1 MIMDPYTE
9 NQQQI
14 TALVKRIM
22 RVDSI
27 TQGLPD
33 EKVYAWY
40 RGQLTKD
47 SVVAYDQ
54 LAEGLKPY
62 QITPLFREEGGQ
74 HVVVLMD
81 GVFDPK
87 PSNPWINLI
96 LFLFT
101 LLSVIFAGA
110 MYSYNGPLPDGGAL
124 AQIMVLLRNLDSG
137 LPFGLSILAILLAH
151 EFGHYLMAR
160 YHKAD
165 VTLPYFIPLPVS
177 PFGTMG
183 AFIQLKSPPKNRRT
197 LHDIGVAGP
206 LAGLVVAIPILF
218 IGLMHSPVDV
228 ISQPVGA
235 GTGFILE
242 GNSILYLA
250 AKYIVHGE
258 LLPAPASYGNLSP
271 FLYWLRF
278 FFTGYPAPFGAKD
291 VLMDPLAW
299 AGWAGLLV
307 TALNLIPA
315 GQLDGGHALYVLV
328 GRNARRVLPFILG
341 SLALLGLAWQ
351 GWWLWVALIF
361 LLGRRHAE
369 PLDQITKLDPKRKA
383 IAILVL
389 VIFVLVFIPIPLQ
402 QYIGG

>member
-1 MIMDPYTE
+1 MDSYSE
-9 NQQQI
+9 NQLLI
-14 TALVKRIM
+14 NAMVNRVM
-22 RVDSI
+22 RVEGVV
-27 TQGLPD
+27 QGLPD
-33 EKVYAWY
+33 EQGLAWY

-47 SVVAYDQ
+47 SVEAYDQ
-54 LAEGLKPY
+54 LAGGLKPY
-62 QITPLFREEGGQ
+62 RITPLFREENGQ
-74 HVVVLMD
+74 HVIILID
-81 GVFDPK
+81 GVFEPK
-87 PSNPWINLI
+87 PSNSLVNLI

-101 LLSVIFAGA
+101 LFSVIFAGA
-110 MYSYNGPLPDGGAL
+110 MYSYDGPLPEGGL
-124 AQIMVLLRNLDSG
+124 LDQILVLLRNLDSG
-137 LPFGLSILAILLAH
+137 IPFGLSILAILLAH

-160 YHKAD
+160 YHKSD
-165 VTLPYFIPLPVS
+165 VTLPYFIPLPIS

-218 IGLMHSPVDV
+218 IGLALSPVEPIDP
-228 ISQPVGA
+228 ILSDQGA
-235 GTGFILE
+235 LIVE
-242 GNSILYLA
+242 GNSIFYLA

-258 LLPAPASYGNLSP
+258 LLPAPATYGDVSP
-271 FLYWLRF
+271 VVYWLRY
-278 FFTGYPAPFGAKD
+278 FFTGFPAPFGARD
-291 VLMDPLAW
+291 VLMHPLAW

-307 TALNLIPA
+307 TALNLIPV

-328 GRNARRVLPFILG
+328 GRKARRVLPFILIG
-341 SLALLGLAWQ
+341 LGLLGLSWP

-361 LLGRRHAE
+361 FLGRRHAE

-389 VIFVLVFIPIPLQ
+389 VTFVLVFIPIPLQ

>member
-1 MIMDPYTE
+1 MDSYSE
-9 NQQQI
+9 NQLLI
-14 TALVKRIM
+14 NAIVNRVM
-22 RVDSI
+22 RVEDVI
-27 TQGLPD
+27 KGLPD
-33 EKVYAWY
+33 EQGLAWY

-47 SVVAYDQ
+47 SVEAYDQ
-54 LAEGLKPY
+54 LAEGLRPY
-62 QITPLFREEGGQ
+62 RITPLFREEDGQ
-74 HVVVLMD
+74 HVIILID
-81 GVFDPK
+81 GVFEPK
-87 PSNPWINLI
+87 PSNSWVNLI

-101 LLSVIFAGA
+101 LFSVIFAGA
-110 MYSYNGPLPDGGAL
+110 MYSYDGPLPESGAL
-124 AQIMVLLRNLDSG
+124 DQILVLLRNLDSG
-137 LPFGLSILAILLAH
+137 IPFGLSILAILLAH

-160 YHKAD
+160 YHKSD
-165 VTLPYFIPLPVS
+165 VTLPYFIPLPIS

-218 IGLMHSPVDV
+218 IGLALSPVEPIDP
-228 ISQPVGA
+228 ILSDQGA
-235 GTGFILE
+235 LIVE
-242 GNSILYLA
+242 GNSIFYLA

-258 LLPAPASYGNLSP
+258 LLPAPATYGDVSP
-271 FLYWLRF
+271 VVYWLQY
-278 FFTGYPAPFGAKD
+278 FFTGNPAPFGARD
-291 VLMDPLAW
+291 VLMHPLAW

-328 GRNARRVLPFILG
+328 GRNARRVLPFILIG
-341 SLALLGLAWQ
+341 LGLLGLSWP

-369 PLDQITKLDPKRKA
+369 PLDQITKLDPKRKT